1 VISAHIYGKMG
12 EVKTTV
18 EIPDHLFRRA
28 KSSAAQQGIAL
39 KDFFTDAIR
48 QHLHQKAAGPAS
60 DKAWMKAFGA
70 LRDLHR
76 ENKRIDRVIADE
88 FERIDQEDWR

>member
-1 VISAHIYGKMG
+1 MG

-28 KSSAAQQGIAL
+28 KSSAAQQGIPL

-48 QHLHQKAAGPAS
+48 QHLQQKAAGPTT

-76 ENKRIDRVIADE
+76 ENRRIDRVIADE
-88 FERIDQEDWR
+88 FERIDREDWR